1 MINEILEFEAY
12 VTSPES
18 DSPRIQP
25 KMFTNNFS
33 SASELFGLEHILTM
47 IARGFIFG
55 NYSKNGIF
63 SENGSMNELQIETI
77 TSVLFRW
84 LGFDCA
90 KNDKA
95 DSDAL
100 EKWYEKYPQADAWL
114 KKYYM
119 KHCSKK
125 DKERLWS
132 KLEEKWSDHLQGG
145 DYKASQYSIHD
156 VIANALELGELKEQC
171 MLIKKDSEVM
181 KTAKL
186 KERFKYL
193 YRVED
198 HGKQT
203 SLQEKTVER
212 LLKNI
217 AAYLYLRSNHPKDQK
232 YVLLNRIQLLC
243 WYGLDDNKN
252 ELGSWYFSK
261 CVFGEGD
268 HAKPIMTAI
277 SSQRGWNFIKLLIDN
292 DFISKFD
299 IRLIDANEMDA
310 VDSEKY
316 WIMKDHGHGVGSLRC
331 VE

>member
-33 SASELFGLEHILTM
+33 TTSELFGLEHILTM

-55 NYSKNGIF
+55 NYSQGGIF
-63 SENGSMNELQIETI
+63 SEDGSVNELQIVTI
-77 TSVLFRW
+77 KSVLFRW

-125 DKERLWS
+125 DKAKLWS
-132 KLEEKWSDHLQGG
+132 KLEEKWSDSLQGG
-145 DYKASQYSIHD
+145 DYRASQYSMND
-156 VIANALELGELKEQC
+156 VIANALELGGLKEQC
-171 MLIKKDSEVM
+171 MLIKKDSEVT
-181 KTAKL
+181 KSAKL

-193 YRVED
+193 YHVED
-198 HGKQT
+198 HGRQT

-217 AAYLYLRSNHPKDQK
+217 AAYLYLRSNHPEDQK

-252 ELGSWYFSK
+252 EAGSWYFSR
-261 CVFGEGD
+261 CVFGEEG

-277 SSQRGWNFIKLLIDN
+277 SSQRGWKFIKLLIDD

-299 IRLIDANEMDA
+299 IRLIDVNEIDA
-310 VDSEKY
+310 VDREKY
-316 WIMKDHGHGVGSLRC
+316 WIMKDCGHGVGNLRC
-331 VE
+331 EG